1 VPGAIEVIVEE
12 RVPVFSVG
20 LGNPAREIVDSVH
33 AYGGR
38 VVAMVTTPDAAR
50 AVAAN
55 GVDVV
60 IAQGSEAGGHRS
72 DWRKPQTVQHNA
84 IGTMSLVPDV
94 VRSRCA
100 GPGRRRHHERSRR
113 DRRTGAGCA
122 GRPGLYTPPNATH
135 SVYSKT
141 GCVMLFVVPEEVEV
155 LKLLTDEST

>member
-94 VRSRCA
+94 VRAVAVPVLAA
-100 GPGRRRHHERSRR
+100 GGI
-113 DRRTGAGCA
+113 TNGAGVIA
-122 GRPGLYTPPNATH
+122 ALALGAQGVLASTHRPMLRIRYTRRPDA
-135 SVYSKT
+135 
-141 GCVMLFVVPEEVEV
+141 
-155 LKLLTDEST
+155 